1 MMVESMEFEK
11 VERKVDTTVYMTAEK
26 KVEMKV
32 ELMDNMTD
40 RKKVE

>member
-1 MMVESMEFEK
+1 MEFEK
-11 VERKVDTTVYMTAEK
+11 VERKVGTTVYMTAEM
-26 KVEMKV
+26 KVETKA

>member
-11 VERKVDTTVYMTAEK
+11 VERKVDTTVYLTAEM

-32 ELMDNMTD
+32 ELMDNMTG